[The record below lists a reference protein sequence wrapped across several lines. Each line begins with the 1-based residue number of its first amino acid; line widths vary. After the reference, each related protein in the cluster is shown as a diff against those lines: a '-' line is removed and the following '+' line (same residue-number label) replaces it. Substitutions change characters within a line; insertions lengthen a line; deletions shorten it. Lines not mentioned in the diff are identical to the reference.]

1 MKHVVSTG
9 LAVLAL
15 TAAASARA
23 EPGWVPAGDA
33 LARLK
38 PALGKQV
45 DVRFSTSFAKDRL
58 PAREIEGVVVTEL
71 PQGKICLFGQGK
83 GLEPTVAAFA
93 SFAGPEGGGD
103 ICVPLADVE
112 IRELAAATADTSAAP
127 FYATDKKACQWHW
140 AQGRDMGLWTERC
153 RFDTGLWE
161 VTYDAAQDLFALS
174 VDRGQPYRVLQQ
186 FRAANAVALLPELK
200 AKGLVL
206 DDAECVMAQV
216 ADQPV
221 PEGWTAYQV
230 VPTGKRKEAFDSVV
244 QIEVPDPPCGE
255 LGYRVDS
262 IGFFMAREGA
272 PGRVFYAN
280 LGQDGTMIDLASLTL
295 KN

>member
-1 MKHVVSTG
+1 MKHA
-9 LAVLAL
+9 LCAVLAV
-15 TAAASARA
+15 TALASATSARA

-45 DVRFSTSFAKDRL
+45 DVRFSEAFAKDRL

-71 PQGKICLFGQGK
+71 PEGKICLFGQGK
-83 GLEPTVAAFA
+83 GLEPTDAAFA

-112 IRELAAATADTSAAP
+112 IRELAQATNGEPPAP
-127 FYATDKKACQWHW
+127 FYATDKKACAWNW
-140 AQGRDMGLWTERC
+140 VEGRDMGLWTERC
-153 RFDTGLWE
+153 NFDTGLWE
-161 VTYDAAQDLFALS
+161 VAYDAAQDQFALS

-186 FRAANAVALLPELK
+186 FHAANAVALLPELK

-221 PEGWTAYQV
+221 PDGWSAWQV

-262 IGFFMAREGA
+262 IGFFMAKEGA